1 MNASLQHLY
10 VYISAVNSNVCVY
23 KIILAKSVN
32 YCYYITYKG
41 KNHHFFEKIS
51 IFDGSMAALR
61 NGVDPKPAA
70 QNEEEL
76 MIFVKVDDLKTGMR
90 LGKPIYNK
98 NGVLLY
104 DRDTKLT
111 MQAIF
116 GIKNFNLMGLYILEP
131 AEPLPPM
138 SEDDIN
144 FERFQTMAVF
154 SIREDL
160 DLIAMGKKDKG
171 LDWLVSLVMKNYGVL
186 DHKIN
191 FVQSLRSSEDFVYK
205 HVLNVAILS
214 SLIAGQL
221 GVKGGRL
228 NQIVKA
234 AVLHDIGVMRLKEVP
249 DGADVDPEIR
259 KVIKSN
265 TDDIL
270 RVYGG
275 LDDEVLRL
283 ISQMQEIYVREGTGD
298 TIPEALKMNVNAN
311 ILYIADT
318 YDRMTAMKSAAEPT
332 SEVLA
337 IRYLLDNED
346 RFEPMIVN
354 ALIKAINIL
363 YPGVCVELKVTKK
376 EITGEVVERT
386 EKGLVIKGNDDA
398 IFEPMVIEFRT
409 NNLYDLSLPS
419 VKSEVQISDVMK
431 TMDNRIQLDRDLLD
445 QFSTVS

>member
-1 MNASLQHLY
+1 ML
-10 VYISAVNSNVCVY
+10 
-23 KIILAKSVN
+23 
-32 YCYYITYKG
+32 
-41 KNHHFFEKIS
+41 
-51 IFDGSMAALR
+51 
-61 NGVDPKPAA
+61 
-70 QNEEEL
+70 
-76 MIFVKVDDLKTGMR
+76 FVKVDELKPGMR

-131 AEPLPPM
+131 AEPVPPM
-138 SEDDIN
+138 TEDDIN

-171 LDWLVSLVMKNYGVL
+171 LDWLCSLVIKNYGAI

-214 SLIAGQL
+214 ALIAGQL

-228 NQIVKA
+228 NSIIKA
-234 AVLHDIGVMRLKEVP
+234 AVLHDIGVTRLKEVP
-249 DGADVDPEIR
+249 DGIDVDPEVR

-265 TDDIL
+265 TEDIL
-270 RVYGG
+270 NVYGE
-275 LDDEVLRL
+275 LDDEIMTL
-283 ISQMQEIYVREGTGD
+283 IKHMQEIYVREGTGEAL
-298 TIPEALKMNVNAN
+298 PEALKMNVNAN
-311 ILYIADT
+311 ILYVADT
-318 YDRMTAMKSAAEPT
+318 YDRMTAMKSETEPT
-332 SEVLA
+332 SEVVA
-337 IRYLLDNED
+337 IRHLLDNED
-346 RFEPMIVN
+346 KYDPMIVN

-363 YPGVCVELKVTKK
+363 YPGVCVEIEVRKK
-376 EITGEVVERT
+376 EITGEEVVRI

-409 NNLYDLSLPS
+409 NTLYDISLPT
-419 VKSEVQISDVMK
+419 VKNNVRIVDVMK
-431 TMDNRIQLDRDLLD
+431 TMDNRIQMDRDLLD
-445 QFSTVS
+445 QFAPLGPPDGSDIKNVFS

>member
-1 MNASLQHLY
+1 ML
-10 VYISAVNSNVCVY
+10 
-23 KIILAKSVN
+23 
-32 YCYYITYKG
+32 
-41 KNHHFFEKIS
+41 
-51 IFDGSMAALR
+51 
-61 NGVDPKPAA
+61 
-70 QNEEEL
+70 
-76 MIFVKVDDLKTGMR
+76 FVKVDDLKPGMR

-131 AEPLPPM
+131 AEPVPPM
-138 SEDDIN
+138 TEDDIN
-144 FERFQTMAVF
+144 FERFQTMSVF

-171 LDWLVSLVMKNYGVL
+171 LDWLCSLVIKNYSVL

-214 SLIAGQL
+214 ALIAGQL

-228 NQIVKA
+228 NSIIKA
-234 AVLHDIGVMRLKEVP
+234 SVLHDIGVTRLKEAP
-249 DGADVDPEIR
+249 DGAEVDPEIR

-270 RVYGG
+270 RTYGN
-275 LDDEVLRL
+275 LDEEVMKL
-283 ISQMQEIYVREGTGD
+283 ISQMHELYIREGTGD
-298 TIPEALKMNVNAN
+298 AVPDALKQNINAN
-311 ILYIADT
+311 ILFVADT
-318 YDRMTAMKSAAEPT
+318 YDRFTAMKSETEPT
-332 SEVLA
+332 SEVVA
-337 IRYLLDNED
+337 VRHLLDNED
-346 RFEPMIVN
+346 VFDPMIVN

-363 YPGVCVELKVTKK
+363 YPGVCVELKVTK
-376 EITGEVVERT
+376 EDIMGNVSERT
-386 EKGLVIKGNDDA
+386 EKGLVIKGNDQA

-409 NNLYDLSLPS
+409 NTLYDLSIPS
-419 VKSEVQISDVMK
+419 VAAEVQISDIMK
-431 TMDNRIQLDRDLLD
+431 TMDNRIQLDHDLLD
-445 QFSTVS
+445 QFAPLGPA